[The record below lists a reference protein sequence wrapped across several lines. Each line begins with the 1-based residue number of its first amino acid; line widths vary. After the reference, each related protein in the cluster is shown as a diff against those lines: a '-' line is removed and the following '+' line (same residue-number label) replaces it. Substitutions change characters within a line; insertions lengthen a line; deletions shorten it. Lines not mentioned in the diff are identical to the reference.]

1 MEDFQFLPE
10 SARSSIKVSAALSQ
24 AAALGLARLDAQL
37 LLLHALGKSASDRA
51 WLLAHDLDT
60 LPKPAIDAF
69 NALVQLRLQGEP
81 VAYLIA
87 RKEFFGL
94 DLFVD
99 QRVLV
104 PRPDTETLV
113 EWALAVLD
121 SLAAQ
126 AVAGDGP
133 AEVDSRLAEVDD
145 GPAGPAGPA
154 GPDDRPAVGSSSPAA
169 LLFALDLGTGSGAV
183 ALAIKHSRPAVQM
196 HATDV
201 SAAALAVAQGNAKRL
216 NLDVQFSHGTWL
228 NGLRDVRSL
237 RDSPPQYHL
246 IVSNPPYIAAGDPH
260 LAALAHEPLQ
270 ALTSGADGLDDIRT
284 IISQAPSHLQGG
296 GWLLLEHGYDQAAR
310 VRALLQHAGFDAVQ
324 SRRDLGDIERCS
336 GGRWTGPHISP

>member
-10 SARSSIKVSAALSQ
+10 SARSDIKVSAALSQ
-24 AAALGLARLDAQL
+24 AAALGLAPLDAQL
-37 LLLHALGKSASDRA
+37 LLLHALGKHASDRA
-51 WLLAHDLDT
+51 WVLAHDLDT
-60 LPKPAIDAF
+60 LQKSVIDAF
-69 NALVQLRLQGEP
+69 NALVQRRLQGEP
-81 VAYLIA
+81 VAYLIG

-113 EWALAVLD
+113 EWALAALD
-121 SLAAQ
+121 SLAAR
-126 AVAGDGP
+126 AVTGDG
-133 AEVDSRLAEVDD
+133 LAEVDD
-145 GPAGPAGPA
+145 GPAV
-154 GPDDRPAVGSSSPAA
+154 PDDGPAVGSSSPAA

-196 HATDV
+196 HATDF
-201 SAAALAVAQGNAKRL
+201 SAAALAVAQGNANRL
-216 NLDVQFSHGTWL
+216 NLDVQFSQGTWL
-228 NGLRDVRSL
+228 NGLRDLRNL
-237 RDSPPQYHL
+237 RDSPPHYHL
-246 IVSNPPYIAAGDPH
+246 IVSNPPYIAAGDLH

-270 ALTSGADGLDDIRT
+270 ALASGADGLDDIRA
-284 IISQAPSHLQGG
+284 IISQAPSNLQGG